1 VSLLNETWDA
11 YRDPINNG
19 WGQTLTHI
27 RLSIIALAI
36 ATGIGV
42 VLGVICAKIGH
53 VAAFLVVTIA
63 NLGRIVPE
71 FAILGLIAA
80 LWTIGF
86 IPAVVALFLLGIPP
100 ILVNTFTGVREVDP
114 GALEAARGMGL
125 TPLQILGR
133 VELPLALPLIFAGI
147 RTSAVQ
153 IVATAALAALVGAE
167 GLGVIV
173 LSGLSNSQNAV
184 LLAGAIP
191 IALLALMAELVFGG
205 AERLLTPK
213 GLRISRR
220 LATRQGRTT

>member
-1 VSLLNETWDA
+1 
-11 YRDPINNG
+11 
-19 WGQTLTHI
+19 
-27 RLSIIALAI
+27 
-36 ATGIGV
+36 
-42 VLGVICAKIGH
+42 VICAKIGR

-100 ILVNTFTGVREVDP
+100 ILVNTFTGVREVDA